1 MARQLAKMNFYVVL
15 GCRDEERGQAAG
27 ERLRREQLDG
37 AAIPLD
43 ITDERT
49 IASASDWVRENG
61 GALDVLINNAGVN
74 LQRAPASQTDMSL
87 LRATYETNFF
97 GVVALTKAMLP
108 ALLKAPAGRIVN
120 VSSTLGS
127 LTLQSDARGE
137 FGGMKWLTYCSSKAA
152 LNAATVFFASELTHT
167 PVKINSAPRVLFNRH
182 EWRPRKP
189 VPGRGRSGGSEA
201 CHSGSGWSHGRFLWH
216 NISHLHHV
224 HSSPDRQSRD
234 HVT

>member
-152 LNAATVFFASELTHT
+152 VVGQFELTHYQ
-167 PVKINSAPRVLFNRH
+167 
-182 EWRPRKP
+182 
-189 VPGRGRSGGSEA
+189 SGTQCGYRLLRLGTHP
-201 CHSGSGWSHGRFLWH
+201 HSGKDQFRTQGT
-216 NISHLHHV
+216 V
-224 HSSPDRQSRD
+224 RQ
-234 HVT
+234 T